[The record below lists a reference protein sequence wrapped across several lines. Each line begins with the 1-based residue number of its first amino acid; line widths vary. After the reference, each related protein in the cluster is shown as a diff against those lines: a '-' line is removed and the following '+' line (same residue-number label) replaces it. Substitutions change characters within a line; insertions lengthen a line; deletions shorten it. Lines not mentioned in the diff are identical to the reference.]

1 MKEASMPS
9 IEPNERRGQTR
20 ETTEIIAL
28 SAEDQR
34 LFVEMLLNPPE
45 PSEALLRAAQKHR
58 ELFGDEPSPH
68 PPGHQKP

>member
-9 IEPNERRGQTR
+9 LEPD
-20 ETTEIIAL
+20 ETDDQLRHKPETIQL

-34 LFVEMLLNPPE
+34 LFVETLLNPPE
-45 PSEALLRAAQKHR
+45 PSDALRRAAQKHR
-58 ELFGDEPSPH
+58 ELFGNEPLPH